1 MTDAPTTPD
10 AAGAPPPPPQPGE
23 PPPRRSVNP
32 IDEPFEWPGLLGL
45 WTQLSTGAFDFLGA
59 IDRRGNRFISH
70 LGSMVDFGAR
80 TATWTVAGLL
90 SVVGLTRTKAFP
102 VKHIISHCEQAG
114 VRSFGIIAL
123 VAFLVGLT
131 LVLQTIIVME
141 SYGQRTMV
149 AGVVGVS
156 MTRELGPLITAIIFT
171 GRVGAA
177 WTAELGTMKV
187 QEEILALETMGINP
201 VAYLVAPRFLAAILM
216 VPCLT
221 MLAMFVGVFGGYLL
235 AVYRFEIPNSEYLE
249 VTRLFLQTKDV
260 NFSMFKSVV
269 FAVIVSIISCYKGF
283 VVEGGSEE
291 VGRATMEAVVICLVM
306 IIFSDTVLV
315 MVFNLINRY

>member
-1 MTDAPTTPD
+1 MPDPPVTPPDPPTPAPLPE
-10 AAGAPPPPPQPGE
+10 Q
-23 PPPRRSVNP
+23 PPRREVHP
-32 IDEPFEWPGLLGL
+32 IDEPFQWPGLIGL
-45 WTQLSTGAFDFLGA
+45 WSLGNEAAVQLLQAV
-59 IDRRGNRFISH
+59 DRRFGRFFTH
-70 LGSMVDFGAR
+70 VGSMVDFGLQAVS
-80 TATWTVAGLL
+80 WTVAGLL
-90 SVVGLTRTKAFP
+90 AMVGLTRTKAFP
-102 VKHIISHCEQAG
+102 LRHVVTHCEQAG

-141 SYGQRTMV
+141 RYGQREMI

-156 MTRELGPLITAIIFT
+156 MARELGPLVTAIIFT

-201 VAYLVAPRFLAAILM
+201 VAYLVAPRFVAAVLM
-216 VPCLT
+216 LPCLA
-221 MLAMFVGVFGGYLL
+221 MLAIFVGVFGGYLL
-235 AVYRFEIPNSEYLE
+235 AVYRFEIPNTQYMEL
-249 VTRLFLQTKDV
+249 TRSFLQQRDIT
-260 NFSMFKSVV
+260 FSLFKSVI
-269 FAVIVSIISCYKGF
+269 FAILISIIACYKGF

-291 VGRATMEAVVICLVM
+291 VGRATMEAVVISLVM

-315 MVFNLINRY
+315 MVFNNLINT